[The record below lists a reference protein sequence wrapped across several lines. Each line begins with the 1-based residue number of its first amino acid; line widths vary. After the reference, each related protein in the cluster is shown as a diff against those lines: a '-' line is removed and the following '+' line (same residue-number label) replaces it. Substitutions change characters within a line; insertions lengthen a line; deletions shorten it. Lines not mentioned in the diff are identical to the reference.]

1 METKGYHRLTFRERV
16 IIETLLRQKMSAAF
30 IARQLNRNKST
41 ISRELKKWI
50 PRSTDKYDAK
60 LADWSAKDD
69 YVSKKYHDKIS
80 AYPMLRWYVYRGLLT
95 NWTPEQIAGSIKIKY
110 PGDPIMTISH
120 ESIYAYIYKHRQA
133 KMNRKL
139 IKLLPYSRYKRRNHR
154 PPKPEKPRIKDQL
167 SIELR
172 PAHVELRQEIGHW
185 EGDLMIGA
193 KQASAIGT
201 LVERKSRYTHI
212 VKLKDRKSET
222 VTLAF
227 SNKIM
232 KMNASFKKSLTYD
245 NGMEMA
251 NHKWFTQKTGMPVY
265 FAHPYSS
272 WERGTNENTNGL
284 IRRFFPK
291 GTDFNKITDEQIMEV
306 ENKLNNRPRKIIN
319 YLTPL
324 EFIERENRTSKKGY
338 SDNFLNLISS
348 KKIIGN
354 NKWNTNFTNE

>member
-1 METKGYHRLTFRERV
+1 METKGYKRLSYRERV
-16 IIETLLRQKMSAAF
+16 IIETFLRQKMSATF
-30 IARQLNRNKST
+30 IAEQLNRSLST
-41 ISRELKKWI
+41 ITREFKKWI
-50 PRSTDKYDAK
+50 PEPGDKYNAQ
-60 LADWSAKDD
+60 LAHWAAQED
-69 YVSKKYHDKIS
+69 YASKKYHDKIS
-80 AYPMLRWYVYRGLLT
+80 SYPLLRWYVYRGLIKK
-95 NWTPEQIAGSIKIKY
+95 WSPEQIAGRIKTDYSGDSI
-110 PGDPIMTISH
+110 MSISY
-120 ESIYAYIYKHRQA
+120 ESIYAHIYKHRQA
-133 KMNRKL
+133 ALNKKL
-139 IKLLPYSRYKRRNHR
+139 IALLPYSRYKRRTHR
-154 PPKPEKPRIKDQL
+154 VPKTDRQRIKDPV
-167 SIELR
+167 SIEQR
-172 PAHVELRQEIGHW
+172 PVHVELREEVGHW
-185 EGDLMIGA
+185 EGDLMIGT

-227 SNKIM
+227 RNKL
-232 KMNASFKKSLTYD
+232 MNMNQIFKKTLTYD

-291 GTDFNKITDEQIMEV
+291 GTDFNKISEEQLINV

-324 EFIERENRTSKKGY
+324 EFIEREKRRAKKGY
-338 SDNFLNLISS
+338 SDNFLNLLSS

-354 NKWNTNFTNE
+354 NKRITNFTKS